1 MGRPEKPVN
10 HAVPARAKLADF
22 LRNRRAAAGL
32 TYEQMARLPQ
42 TKDTPSAATLKRAA
56 SGDTVPSWET
66 VEEFV
71 LMTLTQDEEFGGG
84 LTTGLHQ
91 GLELWIR
98 ARRATRAPYD
108 VHKAPDPT
116 LVSSRADLSRALRR
130 QHIWAGYPT
139 PGEMQRI
146 AGSWSL
152 PTSTARRTIAGDT
165 LPVDPHQTMAFLKA
179 CYVLELAE
187 LEPWLHAA
195 VRAHDYG
202 GRWVRAHLS
211 VVDAITAASAQNDPS
226 DNSAS
231 GKVVYLKGEGVERA
245 A

>member
-1 MGRPEKPVN
+1 
-10 HAVPARAKLADF
+10 
-22 LRNRRAAAGL
+22 
-32 TYEQMARLPQ
+32 
-42 TKDTPSAATLKRAA
+42 
-56 SGDTVPSWET
+56 
-66 VEEFV
+66 
-71 LMTLTQDEEFGGG
+71 MTLTQDEEFGGG
-84 LTTGLHQ
+84 LTTGLRQ

-116 LVSSRADLSRALRR
+116 LISSRADLSRALRR

-152 PTSTARRTIAGDT
+152 PTSTARRVIAGDT
-165 LPVDPHQTMAFLKA
+165 LPVDPHQTAAFLRA

-187 LEPWLHAA
+187 LAPWLNAA
-195 VRAHDYG
+195 ARAHDHG
-202 GRWVRAHLS
+202 PHWVRAHQS
-211 VVDAITAASAQNDPS
+211 AAEAIAAAGAQDPS
-226 DNSAS
+226 DDSVGGNVAY
-231 GKVVYLKGEGVERA
+231 GKGAGAEKA

>member
-10 HAVPARAKLADF
+10 RAVPARAKLADF
-22 LRNRRAAAGL
+22 LRRRKAAAGL

-42 TKDTPSAATLKRAA
+42 TKETPSAATLKRAA
-56 SGDTVPSWET
+56 AGEKVPSWET
-66 VEEFV
+66 VEEFI
-71 LMTLTQDEEFGGG
+71 LMTLTKDEEFGGG
-84 LTTGLHQ
+84 LTSGLHQ

-116 LVSSRADLSRALRR
+116 LISSRAGLSRALRR

-152 PTSTARRTIAGDT
+152 PTSTARRVIAGDT
-165 LPVDPHQTMAFLKA
+165 LPVDPHQTAAFLRA
-179 CYVLELAE
+179 CYVLELVE
-187 LEPWLHAA
+187 LEPWLQAA
-195 VRAHDYG
+195 GRAHEYG
-202 GRWVRAHLS
+202 AGWARAHQS
-211 VVDAITAASAQNDPS
+211 AVEAIAAARAQAS
-226 DNSAS
+226 SGNSAS
-231 GKVVYLKGEGVERA
+231 GNVVYLKGTGAERA

>member
-10 HAVPARAKLADF
+10 RAVPERAKLADF
-22 LRNRRAAAGL
+22 LRSRKTAAGL
-32 TYEQMARLPQ
+32 TYDQMARLPQ
-42 TKDTPSAATLKRAA
+42 TKGTPSAATLKRAA
-56 SGDTVPSWET
+56 SGDAVPSWDT

-71 LMTLTQDEEFGGG
+71 LMTLTKDEEFGGG

-116 LVSSRADLSRALRR
+116 LISSRADLSRALRR

-139 PGEMQRI
+139 AREMQRI

-152 PTSTARRTIAGDT
+152 PASTARRVIAGDT
-165 LPVDPHQTMAFLKA
+165 LPVDPHQTAAFLRA

-202 GRWVRAHLS
+202 VRWVRAHLS
-211 VVDAITAASAQNDPS
+211 VVEAITTASTHAPSGNSVSGNIVSLKEARAENAA
-226 DNSAS
+226 
-231 GKVVYLKGEGVERA
+231 
-245 A
+245 

>member
-10 HAVPARAKLADF
+10 RAVPARAKLADF
-22 LRNRRAAAGL
+22 LRSRKTVAGL

-42 TKDTPSAATLKRAA
+42 TKGAPSAATLKRAA

-108 VHKAPDPT
+108 VHKAPDST
-116 LVSSRADLSRALRR
+116 LIYSRADLSRALRR

-152 PTSTARRTIAGDT
+152 PTSTARRIIAGDT
-165 LPVDPHQTMAFLKA
+165 LPVDPHQTAAFLRA
-179 CYVLELAE
+179 CYVLELAD

-195 VRAHDYG
+195 VRAHDYNLH
-202 GRWVRAHLS
+202 WVRAHRS
-211 VVDAITAASAQNDPS
+211 AVDAITAASAQGPS

-231 GKVVYLKGEGVERA
+231 GNVVYLKGAGAETA